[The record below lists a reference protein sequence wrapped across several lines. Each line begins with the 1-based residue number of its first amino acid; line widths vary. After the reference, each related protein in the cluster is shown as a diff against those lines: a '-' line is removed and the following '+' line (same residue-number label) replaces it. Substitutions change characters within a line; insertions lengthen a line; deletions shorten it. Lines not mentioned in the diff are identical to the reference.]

1 MLSPRGVILSKK
13 TVATSKFSFP
23 LLTSFP
29 TINMTAN
36 LHCIESFRYFNPAD
50 NPDAI
55 IEFRRAWWDHRQTDD
70 LWLAQ
75 ARDRKGDCLNARHVT
90 GAYVADILD
99 RFREHI
105 EITYRE
111 RETIAAPFSL
121 PD

>member
-13 TVATSKFSFP
+13 TAVMSRLPFP
-23 LLTSFP
+23 LLTSVP
-29 TINMTAN
+29 AMNTTTN
-36 LHCIESFRYFNPAD
+36 LHSIESFQYFNPAD

-75 ARDRKGDCLNARHVT
+75 ARDRKGNQLNAKHVT
-90 GAYVADILD
+90 GPYVLNILR

-111 RETIAAPFSL
+111 REPIAAPFSP